1 MRSEKDPR
9 ILKLTLTERKAQQT
23 LLPFSFVQCQ
33 LQDVTHFDSFKWQQ
47 VRLAGS
53 LCVSLTS
60 SIRTQLYFG
69 KDPVHH
75 GSPYGHMV
83 CKCWHPPKCKT
94 RKVKPTKLPC
104 GRLPIKTSFS
114 KQNFQFVNIFI
125 HIVVGN

>member
-75 GSPYGHMV
+75 GSPLCLWLGD
-83 CKCWHPPKCKT
+83 
-94 RKVKPTKLPC
+94 VKKGLLPYMYPFKKDKKN
-104 GRLPIKTSFS
+104 GWLILIFS
-114 KQNFQFVNIFI
+114 T
-125 HIVVGN
+125 